1 MKLLKAIR
9 DFRAW
14 RKANKDL
21 ALKTNQLYFEN
32 HLCKDVLQ
40 QMVDQVDKRPGVCID
55 VKLVTG
61 EVVRISSPVYDKRP
75 VGSMDSF
82 YRNLQYDN

>member
-9 DFRAW
+9 DFKAW
-14 RKANKDL
+14 RKANKEL

-40 QMVDQVDKRPGVCID
+40 QMVDQVDRKPGVCID
-55 VKLVTG
+55 VKLMSG
-61 EVVRISSPVYDKRP
+61 EVIRISSPVYNNAEP
-75 VGSMDSF
+75 SSVSF
-82 YRNLQYDN
+82 YRSLNEKF